1 MIGWLWYQILKLA
14 DDRTRGINSLT
25 ANRMFHICVLA
36 QKNQQKVA
44 VYVNFNHFFDAHRFI
59 EALVAAIFCTS
70 YDQNIC
76 GNSACH
82 KQYHYELFQL
92 QHNNNNIKMPYL

>member
-1 MIGWLWYQILKLA
+1 MH
-14 DDRTRGINSLT
+14 T
-25 ANRMFHICVLA
+25 V
-36 QKNQQKVA
+36 
-44 VYVNFNHFFDAHRFI
+44 FI

-82 KQYHYELFQL
+82 KQYRYELFQL
-92 QHNNNNIKMPYL
+92 QHNNDRNNNDMRSHIDTGNTFSCVLDII

>member
-1 MIGWLWYQILKLA
+1 MH
-14 DDRTRGINSLT
+14 T
-25 ANRMFHICVLA
+25 V
-36 QKNQQKVA
+36 
-44 VYVNFNHFFDAHRFI
+44 FI

-82 KQYHYELFQL
+82 KQYRYELFQL
-92 QHNNNNIKMPYL
+92 QHNNNHESNDMKN